1 MTQPIRVL
9 ICGTGSGGQTL
20 AGMISARPGVEVRV
34 FTQNADK
41 ARDWEKIMESD
52 RLEVTVRKGRGEQVA
67 FKANSFTV
75 TNEPELAARGCDLI
89 LLAVP
94 AFLHWKYLTLLEP
107 YLEEGCVLVG
117 LPGQNGFEF
126 DVRKVLGP
134 GLENYILMN
143 FESLPWICRTVE
155 FGRRVRILGIKSNLV
170 GAMRGDLAGARI
182 ADPLG
187 TIQRLLGEPPKLS
200 ISGHLLGITLLSPNA
215 YSHPP
220 IMYGR
225 WKDWDGKALDVPPLF
240 YQGINEE
247 TAELLAQLSEE
258 VVATSKLIM
267 EKHPGVD
274 LSQVIPMYEWDI
286 ACYGNTIRDKT
297 NLMTALRTNSGYEG
311 ITHPMIRTSDDKY
324 IPDLNHRF
332 LAEDVPFGLVVI
344 RGIAEIAGA
353 PTPGIDKV
361 LLWCQQKMGKE
372 YLVGSSLK
380 GKDLATTRC
389 PQRYGLSTLSEILG
403 SDGTGWSREGDQRRD
418 LQSNGRRQQG
428 SDL

>member
-1 MTQPIRVL
+1 MTEPIRVL
-9 ICGTGSGGQTL
+9 ICGTGSGGHTL
-20 AGMISARPGVEVRV
+20 AGIISAKAGVEVRI
-34 FTQNADK
+34 FTQNA
-41 ARDWEKIMESD
+41 EKVREWRKRMNSY
-52 RLEVTVRKGRGEQVA
+52 RLEVTVGKGRDEQVA
-67 FKANSFTV
+67 FKADSFTV

-94 AFLHWKYLTLLEP
+94 AFLHSKYLTLLEP

-117 LPGQNGFEF
+117 LPGQNGFDF
-126 DVRKVLGP
+126 DVRKVLGER
-134 GLENYILMN
+134 LKSYILMN

-155 FGRRVRILGIKSNLV
+155 FGKRVRILGIKSNLV
-170 GAMRGDLAGARI
+170 GAMRGDLVGARI
-182 ADPLG
+182 ADPCATL
-187 TIQRLLGEPPKLS
+187 QRLLGEPPKLS
-200 ISGHLLGITLLSPNA
+200 VSGHLLGITLLSPNG

-225 WKDWDGKALDVPPLF
+225 WKDWDGKALNCPPLF

-247 TAELLAQLSEE
+247 TADLLAQISWE
-258 VVATSKLIM
+258 VVTTSKLIM

-286 ACYGNTIRDKT
+286 ACYGNDIRDKT

-311 ITHPMIRTSDDKY
+311 ITHPMIRTEDEKY
-324 IPDLNHRF
+324 MPDFNHRF

-361 LLWCQQKMGKE
+361 LSWCQRKMGKE
-372 YLVGSSLK
+372 YLVGSSLR
-380 GKDLATTRC
+380 GKDLSTTRC
-389 PQRYGLSTLSEILG
+389 PQRYGFRTI
-403 SDGTGWSREGDQRRD
+403 
-418 LQSNGRRQQG
+418 
-428 SDL
+428 SDLLGPDSTGVTA